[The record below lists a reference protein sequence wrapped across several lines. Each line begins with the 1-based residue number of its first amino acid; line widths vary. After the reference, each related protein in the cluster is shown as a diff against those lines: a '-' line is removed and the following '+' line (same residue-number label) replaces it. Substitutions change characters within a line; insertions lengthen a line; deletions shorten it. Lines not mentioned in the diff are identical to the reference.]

1 MTHKVEAGAANYFVN
16 RQAEGELA
24 NAKVKEMLLHNQ
36 Q

>member
-1 MTHKVEAGAANYFVN
+1 MTWKMEAGAANNFVN

-24 NAKVKEMLLHNQ
+24 NGKVKEMLLHNQ